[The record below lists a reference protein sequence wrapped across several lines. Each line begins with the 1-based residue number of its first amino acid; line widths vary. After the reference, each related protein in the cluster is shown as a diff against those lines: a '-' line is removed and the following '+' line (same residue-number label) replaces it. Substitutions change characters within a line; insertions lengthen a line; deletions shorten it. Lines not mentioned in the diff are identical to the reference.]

1 MADIRLDGKIAI
13 VTGAGQGLG
22 KVMALALASAGARV
36 ACADINAK
44 AAAEAAADIERQT
57 ARGAAIAVASDINRL
72 EDCERLVDECR
83 TRLGGLHV
91 LVNAARRL
99 HRGAGLPESGNSL
112 RFWESDPRIW
122 QETVQTNVVGT
133 FNLSRTAALH
143 MIAQQWGRIINL
155 TTSGAGMTGARGSPY
170 GLTKMALESATMIWA
185 ADLAG
190 TGVTVNSLL
199 PGGSCANDPGKK
211 TRSGKPLLP
220 MDIMNP
226 TLIWLASDLSNDR
239 TGNRYVGKLWNS
251 QLPPTDAAAAANEPL
266 SLRRAPQAVL

>member
-22 KVMALALASAGARV
+22 RVMAAALAGAGARV
-36 ACADINAK
+36 TCADINAK
-44 AAAEAAADIERQT
+44 AAEEAAAEIEQRSG
-57 ARGAAIAVASDINRL
+57 RGAAIAVAADINRL
-72 EDCERLVDECR
+72 EDCERLAGECR

-91 LVNAARRL
+91 LVNAARRP
-99 HRGAGLPESGNSL
+99 HRGPGLPQSGNSL

-133 FNLSRTAALH
+133 FNLSRTAVPH

-155 TTSGAGMTGARGSPY
+155 TTSSGGMTGARGSPY
-170 GLTKMALESATMIWA
+170 GLTKMALESATLIWA

-199 PGGSCANDPGKK
+199 PGGSCANEPGKV

-226 TLIWLASDLSNDR
+226 ALLWLASDLSNDNS
-239 TGNRYVGKLWNS
+239 GNRYVGKLWNS
-251 QLPPTDAAAAANEPL
+251 QLPPADAAAGANEPL

>member
-1 MADIRLDGKIAI
+1 MPNIRLDGKTAI

-22 KVMALALASAGARV
+22 KVMALALATAGARV
-36 ACADINAK
+36 VCADINAK
-44 AAAEAAADIERQT
+44 AADEAAADIDRQT
-57 ARGAAIAVASDINRL
+57 ARGTAIGIAADINRL
-72 EDCERLVDECR
+72 EDCERLVGECR
-83 TRLGGLHV
+83 ARLGGLHV

-133 FNLSRTAALH
+133 FNLSRTAAPP

-155 TTSGAGMTGARGSPY
+155 TTSSGGMTGARGSPY

-185 ADLAG
+185 ADLTG

-220 MDIMNP
+220 MEIMNP
-226 TLIWLASDLSNDR
+226 ALLWLASDLSNDN

>member
-22 KVMALALASAGARV
+22 RVMAAALATAGARV
-36 ACADINAK
+36 ACADLNVKSAEEV
-44 AAAEAAADIERQT
+44 AAEIEQQ
-57 ARGAAIAVASDINRL
+57 AGRGRAIAMGVDINRL
-72 EDCERLVDECR
+72 EDCERLMAECR
-83 TRLGGLHV
+83 ARLGGLHV

-99 HRGAGLPESGNSL
+99 HRGPGLPESGNSL

-133 FNLSRTAALH
+133 FNVSRTAAPHL
-143 MIAQQWGRIINL
+143 IAQHWGRIINI
-155 TTSGAGMTGARGSPY
+155 TTSNPGMSGARGSPY

-199 PGGSCANDPGKK
+199 PGGSCANEPGKR

-220 MDIMNP
+220 MEIMNP
-226 TLIWLASDLSNDR
+226 ALIWLASDLSNDSS
-239 TGNRYVGKLWNS
+239 GNRYVGKLWDS
-251 QLPPTDAAAAANEPL
+251 RLPPNDAAAAAREGPVL
-266 SLRRAPQAVL
+266 QRAPQLVL